1 MFRPCCDRPEIP
13 RRPPCPPARRPARA
27 VRPPPA
33 PPTIAPT
40 PRPPAPRTETAID
53 ASTARA
59 APAPTPPAAPPPA
72 EGAPPSPARPFVK
85 WAGGKAGVA
94 DALAALAPPRIEA
107 YYEPFAGG
115 AALFFRLAADPER
128 RPRRAVLNDL
138 NAELTTAYEVVRDR
152 PEALARL
159 LAGLEAGY
167 LARDPAGRAERYY
180 EVRAQAP
187 GDPVEIAARLIFL
200 NKTCFNGLYR
210 VNRRGRFNVPHGRYA
225 RPRILDRD
233 ALLAASAA
241 LAGAELRC
249 ADFEEACA
257 DAGPGD
263 FVYCD
268 PPFEPLSATSSFTS
282 YTAEDFGRE
291 EQKRLKWLADDLR
304 GRGAAVLVSNSPH
317 EWVLGLYEG
326 SRYRIGRI
334 PARRA
339 INARGNGRGPVDELA
354 IVGYDPPAPAAAP

>member
-1 MFRPCCDRPEIP
+1 M
-13 RRPPCPPARRPARA
+13 
-27 VRPPPA
+27 RPPPA

-59 APAPTPPAAPPPA
+59 APAPPPPAAPPA
-72 EGAPPSPARPFVK
+72 AAPPPADGARPGPARPFVK

-128 RPRRAVLNDL
+128 RPRHAVLNDL
-138 NAELTTAYEVVRDR
+138 NAELTTAYAVVRDR

-159 LAGLEAGY
+159 LADLEAGY

-187 GDPVEIAARLIFL
+187 EDPVEIAARLIFL

-225 RPRILDRD
+225 RPRILDRG

-354 IVGYDPPAPAAAP
+354 IAGYDPPQPAAAP